1 MVAERQHDNGKVKGF
16 AASEGVGNGDWRH
29 RETLCYRRAGK
40 IGRRMGICGTRR
52 RGRQR
57 SIETQEGWR
66 KRRLRRMA
74 SWRLVGK
81 WGQKG
86 CGGRQSAARQGAFA
100 PSRVVGKQG
109 DLLGQREPTGGW
121 GKKMVRCA
129 RGSSV
134 KTMQQTRGARKVCG
148 GGESLPGF
156 GARRGCWEGWGQK
169 QESESNLARGTGE

>member
-1 MVAERQHDNGKVKGF
+1 MVAEGQHDNGKIKGF
-16 AASEGVGNGDWRH
+16 AASERMGNGNWRH
-29 RETLCYRRAGK
+29 RETRGYRRAGEVGK
-40 IGRRMGICGTRR
+40 KMEICGTGRQ
-52 RGRQR
+52 GRQR
-57 SIETQEGWR
+57 SIETQAGWR
-66 KRRLRRMA
+66 KRGLRQMA
-74 SWRLVGK
+74 SWRLVGILGK
-81 WGQKG
+81 KG

-109 DLLGQREPTGGW
+109 DLLEQREPTGGW
-121 GKKMVRCA
+121 GRKMVRCA

-169 QESESNLARGTGE
+169 QESGANLARGTGE